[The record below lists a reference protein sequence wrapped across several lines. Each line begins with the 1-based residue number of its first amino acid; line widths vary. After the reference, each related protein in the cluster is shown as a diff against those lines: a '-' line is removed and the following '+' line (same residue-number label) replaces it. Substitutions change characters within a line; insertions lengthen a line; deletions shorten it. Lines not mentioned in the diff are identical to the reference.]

1 MPLTKHAVLKIAY
14 RELRRMTSRPL
25 YVLSMVIAPL
35 FCYIFFTSLMKEGLP
50 ENLPAGVVDADNSS
64 VSRNI
69 LRNLDA
75 YQQTGFIRQ
84 YSNFAEARNAM
95 QKGQIYGFFYIP
107 KGLEHDA
114 PNQNQPLI
122 SIYTNGS
129 YLIPSSLLY
138 KDMKTMAT
146 MASAAVGRQVLL
158 AKGAGMDQAMGFLQP
173 IQIDMHALGNPM
185 LNYSVYLTNTLLP
198 AILALMVLMIT
209 CFSIHTELKDGT
221 AREWLDM
228 ADGDILRAVSGKL
241 LPQTAL
247 FILMAA
253 IYLILLYGILGFP
266 HNNGIWPMALAA
278 VMLILASQGFAVFIA
293 SAIPSLRWSLSLCT
307 LWGVLSIPI
316 SGFSFPVMGMP
327 PVLRAL
333 SWLFPLRHYFLIYV
347 DQALNGIPFMC
358 SAWFYV
364 ALLGFMIMPLL
375 DIWLLKR
382 TAYKY
387 TYLP

>member
-1 MPLTKHAVLKIAY
+1 MLSNKHAVLKIAY
-14 RELRRMTSRPL
+14 RELGRMTSRPL
-25 YVLSMVIAPL
+25 YVLSMVFAPL
-35 FCYIFFTSLMKEGLP
+35 FCYIFFTTLMKEGLP
-50 ENLPAGVVDADNSS
+50 EDLPAGVVDADNTS
-64 VSRNI
+64 VSRSI

-75 YQQTGFIRQ
+75 YQQTEFIQQ

-114 PNQNQPLI
+114 TSQAQPLI
-122 SIYTNGS
+122 SIYTNS
-129 YLIPSSLLY
+129 AYLIPSSLLY
-138 KDMKTMAT
+138 RDMKTMAT

-158 AKGAGMDQAMGFLQP
+158 ARGASEEQAMGFLQP

-185 LNYSVYLTNTLLP
+185 LNYSIYLTNTLLP
-198 AILALMVLMIT
+198 AVLSLIVLMIT

-221 AREWLDM
+221 AREWMDM
-228 ADGDILRAVSGKL
+228 AGGDVLKAVSGKL

-247 FILMAA
+247 FILMAV
-253 IYLILLYGILGFP
+253 IYLILLYGVLDFP
-266 HNNGIWPMALAA
+266 HANGIWPMLLAA

-293 SAIPSLRWSLSLCT
+293 AAVPSLRWSLSLCT

-327 PVLRAL
+327 TVMQAL

-347 DQALNGIPFMC
+347 DQALNGIPFIY
-358 SAWFYV
+358 SAWFYT

-375 DIWLLKR
+375 DIWLLKK

-387 TYLP
+387 KYLL

>member
-1 MPLTKHAVLKIAY
+1 
-14 RELRRMTSRPL
+14 
-25 YVLSMVIAPL
+25 
-35 FCYIFFTSLMKEGLP
+35 MKEGLP
-50 ENLPAGVVDADNSS
+50 ENLPAGVVDADNSA

-75 YQQTGFIRQ
+75 YQQTEFVRQ

-95 QKGQIYGFFYIP
+95 QKGEIYGFFYIP
-107 KGLEHDA
+107 KGLSRDA
-114 PNQNQPLI
+114 ANQSQPLI
-122 SIYTNGS
+122 SIYTNS
-129 YLIPSSLLY
+129 AYLIPSSLLY
-138 KDMKTMAT
+138 RDMKTMAT

-158 AKGAGMDQAMGFLQP
+158 ARGAGEEQVMGFLQP

-185 LNYSVYLTNTLLP
+185 LSYSVYLTNTLLP

-221 AREWLDM
+221 AREWMDM
-228 ADGDILRAVSGKL
+228 AGGNVLKAVSGKL

-247 FILMAA
+247 FILMAV
-253 IYLILLYGILGFP
+253 IYLVLLYGILGFP
-266 HNNGIWPMALAA
+266 HANGIWPMFLAS

-293 SAIPSLRWSLSLCT
+293 SAVPSLRWSLSLCT

-327 PVLRAL
+327 AVMRAL

-347 DQALNGIPFMC
+347 DQALNGIPFIY
-358 SAWFYV
+358 SAWFYT
-364 ALLGFMIMPLL
+364 ALLGFMVMPLL

-382 TAYKY
+382 TAYNYKY
-387 TYLP
+387 LL